1 MKLWDKN
8 PRQITEQQFKD
19 LKRWLDELG
28 DLSGIVHDL
37 NSDMII
43 GGNQRSRVF
52 DINECEIVLTEQFD
66 EPDRQGTVAL
76 GYVIWKNSKYA
87 YRQVRWD
94 AGKCEAAGII
104 ANKAGGDFD
113 MDSLANWYDPS
124 LLLNWGFTKGEL
136 GLWEGETKSLDEL
149 RDEFG
154 SPSERDFW
162 PEIRLKVSPE
172 TFEIYRSTMNEIEGE
187 DEAKKFH
194 EIISRWG

>member
-19 LKRWLDELG
+19 LKRWLEELG

-52 DINECEIVLTEQFD
+52 DINECEIVLNETFD
-66 EPDRQGTVAL
+66 EPDKQGTVGI
-76 GYVIWKNSKYA
+76 GYVIWKGAKYA

-113 MDSLANWYDPS
+113 MDNLANWYDPS

-154 SPSERDFW
+154 SPNERDFW
-162 PEIRLKVSPE
+162 PEIRLRVAPE
-172 TFEIYRSTMNEIEGE
+172 TFDKFKSVMDEIEGE
-187 DEAKKFH
+187 DEAKKFD
-194 EIISRWG
+194 EIISCWG